1 MFDLFKVTF
10 ELEKEN
16 ENLMRIIRNP
26 RSSEVSAGKNS
37 YSEGFCILNKHTQA
51 QEWLCEEKKKVD
63 DELAW
68 LQKTHGNLERDF
80 DELTGQLE
88 KAQDLL
94 RYTEEKLSETESE
107 TQDLNRK
114 INLLESDL
122 SRSENLLEEKRVQ
135 AEEDSGKLQS
145 AESRA
150 LEAERNVEKLENDID
165 KLTKELGEEQMKYK
179 TMCDDLEE
187 ACNQMTD

>member
-1 MFDLFKVTF
+1 MEACKKKMNALILERVNA
-10 ELEKEN
+10 LEKAED
-16 ENLMRIIRNP
+16 I
-26 RSSEVSAGKNS
+26 S
-37 YSEGFCILNKHTQA
+37 NKYQ
-51 QEWLCEEKKKVD
+51 QLEEEKKKVD

-68 LQKTHGNLERDF
+68 LQKKHGNLERDF

-88 KAQDLL
+88 KTQDLL

-122 SRSENLLEEKRVQ
+122 SRSEGLLEEKRVQ
-135 AEEDSGKLQS
+135 AEDDSTKLQS

-165 KLTKELGEEQMKYK
+165 KLTKELGDEQAKYK

-187 ACNQMTD
+187 ACNQMVD